1 MKEFSE
7 ILSNPRISVVM
18 NGIDGFSGLFA
29 MPTWRGSVICSHGAG
44 WNHVSVSPFKK
55 NYIPSWHDMVM
66 IKNIFWDD
74 EEAVIQI
81 HPPKSQYV
89 NNMDNCLHLW
99 ECYYREMVL
108 PPSCLVGIR
117 EGQTN
122 AELKEEIKKAYE
134 LAGEVYE

>member
-1 MKEFSE
+1 MKEFKE
-7 ILSNPRISVVM
+7 ILSNPRISLGM
-18 NGIDGFSGLFA
+18 RGMDGFSGTIA
-29 MPTWRGSVICSHGAG
+29 MPTWIGSVICSHGAG

-55 NYIPSWHDMVM
+55 NYIPSWHDMTM
-66 IKNIFWDD
+66 IKDIFFND

-122 AELKEEIKKAYE
+122 AELKEEIRKAYE
-134 LAGEVYE
+134 LAGEEFK